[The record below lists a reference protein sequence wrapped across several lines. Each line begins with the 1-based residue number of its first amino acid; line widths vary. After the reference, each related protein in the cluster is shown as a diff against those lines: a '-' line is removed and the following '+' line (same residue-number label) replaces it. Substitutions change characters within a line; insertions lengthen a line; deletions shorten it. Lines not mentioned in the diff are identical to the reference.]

1 MTNDK
6 MIYDDAR
13 SIGLDYETF
22 KKFESLFNNHNNDD
36 EPEVGDFTIKGNKL
50 FLWAFTKKN

>member
-50 FLWAFTKKN
+50 FLWSLIN